1 MLYHLNLTLGA
12 LYMPKNTDVLPL
24 FEKSEITFPPIP
36 RFVYEGDLGV
46 ELAAGRVSK
55 ADAIN
60 MLDAMQAIR
69 SFEETVAQMK
79 NGRYKPVPGF
89 KFIGA
94 THLSIGQEA
103 SAVGAV
109 SAIGPDDYITST
121 HRGHGHSI
129 AKGFY
134 WLQGHQSED
143 ELRAFV
149 EGYADPA
156 DCDNLYECALQ
167 VHLNRTM
174 AELMGKEEGYCH
186 GRGGGMHIADFHA
199 GHLGA
204 NAIVGGSYAI
214 AAGAA
219 MGADM
224 LDLGRVVLCFVG
236 DGATNNGIAHEA
248 YNWAAQDQ
256 FERGIPV
263 IFLIENNQYGM
274 TGQQVGEVTG
284 ITDLAQRG
292 AGYNEVNMH
301 AEVLNGMDAVAVHDA
316 VSRAAQLCRSG
327 KGPVLLES
335 KTYRYMGHSLSD
347 DCTAYR
353 SETEE
358 AAWEAIDP
366 IDHIKRALVQH
377 DVLSDEEVVQRCRA
391 MSKRIEDATVWAVG
405 ATDPDASEI
414 YRGLFTDTTSDDI
427 GDEWATPADELLVE
441 PSYTRRDRQGR
452 ILYRHAVAEAIM
464 QEMIRDRRVVLY
476 GEDLADYGGA
486 FGATRGLMDVFGRKR
501 VFNAPISEAAIVGT
515 AAGASMVGMRPIA
528 EIMYIDF
535 IFMTMDQTGNQL
547 AKNRYMFGGKAKLPA
562 VIRTTIGGGK
572 GYAGQ
577 HSQSLEAIV
586 TQVPGLKVV
595 APATPYDCKG
605 LLKASIR
612 DDNPIIFI
620 EHQHC
625 YTDKGEVPEGD
636 YTIPLGVANVARE
649 GTDVTVVA
657 YSYMLLR
664 ALEAAEALAEEGISV
679 EVVDPR
685 TLIPLDEET
694 ISASVNKTGRALI
707 VQQAPYTGCFGE
719 HIAHRIVDC
728 CWDALEAPVRIVAAH
743 DVPPPM
749 AAPLEDENIPSVEK
763 IAAGVRELAQS

>member
-1 MLYHLNLTLGA
+1 
-12 LYMPKNTDVLPL
+12 MPKDMDVLPL
-24 FEKSEITFPPIP
+24 FERSEITFPPIP
-36 RFVYEGDLGV
+36 RFLYDGNLGA
-46 ELAAGRVSK
+46 ELASGRLSK
-55 ADAIN
+55 DDAAN
-60 MLDAMQAIR
+60 MLDCMLAIR
-69 SFEETVAQMK
+69 YFEETVAKMK

-89 KFIGA
+89 RFIGA

-103 SAVGAV
+103 TAVGAV

-134 WLQGHQSED
+134 WLLGHQSED
-143 ELRAFV
+143 ELSAFV

-156 DCDNLYECALQ
+156 DYDSLAECALQ

-248 YNWAAQDQ
+248 YNWACQDQ
-256 FERGIPV
+256 FEDGIPV
-263 IFLIENNQYGM
+263 IFMVENNQYGM

-284 ITDLAQRG
+284 IDDLAQRG
-292 AGYNEVNMH
+292 AGYNDVNMH
-301 AEVLNGMDAVAVHDA
+301 AEVLNGMDACAVRDA
-316 VSRAAQLCRSG
+316 VARATEMCRG
-327 KGPVLLES
+327 GEGPVLLES

-358 AAWEAIDP
+358 QAWEAIDP
-366 IDHIKRALVQH
+366 IDHIKRALVEYG
-377 DVLSDEEVVQRCRA
+377 VLSDDEVVEHCRR
-391 MSKRIEDATVWAVG
+391 MSERIETASVWAVD
-405 ATDPDASEI
+405 ATDPKPSEI
-414 YRGLFTDTTSDDI
+414 YRGLFTDSTSDDI
-427 GDEWATPADELLVE
+427 GDEWATPEEDLLAE
-441 PSYTRRDRQGR
+441 PGYTRRDRQGR
-452 ILYRHAVAEAIM
+452 ILYRHAVAEALM
-464 QEMIRDRRVVLY
+464 EEMLRDRRVILY

-486 FGATRGLMDVFGRKR
+486 FGATRGLMEVFGRRR

-515 AAGASMVGMRPIA
+515 AAGASMVGMRPVA

-535 IFMTMDQTGNQL
+535 ILMTMDQTGNQL
-547 AKNRYMFGGKAKLPA
+547 AKNRYMFGGKATLPA
-562 VIRTTIGGGK
+562 VIRTTVGGGK

-586 TQVPGLKVV
+586 TQIPGLKVV
-595 APATPYDCKG
+595 APSTPYDCKG
-605 LLKASIR
+605 LLKAAIR
-612 DDNPIIFI
+612 DDNPVIFI

-636 YTIPLGVANVARE
+636 YTVPLGEATVARE
-649 GTDVTVVA
+649 GSDVTVIA
-657 YSYMLLR
+657 YSYMMLR

-694 ISASVNKTGRALI
+694 IAASVNKTGRALV

-719 HIAHRIVDC
+719 HIAHRIMER
-728 CWDALEAPVRIVAAH
+728 CWDALQAPVRIVASY

-749 AAPLEDENIPSVEK
+749 AAPLEEENIPSVEK
-763 IAAGVRELAQS
+763 IADRIRELVKG

>member
-1 MLYHLNLTLGA
+1 
-12 LYMPKNTDVLPL
+12 MPKDIDVLPL
-24 FEKSEITFPPIP
+24 FEKSQITFPPIP
-36 RFVYEGDLGV
+36 RFVYEGNLGA
-46 ELAAGRVSK
+46 ELEAGRLSN

-60 MLDAMQAIR
+60 MLDCMLAIR

-79 NGRYKPVPGF
+79 AGRYKPVPGF

-94 THLSIGQEA
+94 THLSIGQEGT
-103 SAVGAV
+103 AVGAV
-109 SAIGPDDYITST
+109 SAIRPDDYITST

-134 WLQGHQSED
+134 WLLGRTSDD
-143 ELRAFV
+143 ELRAFI
-149 EGYADPA
+149 GDYADP
-156 DCDNLYECALQ
+156 DDYDSLYECALQ

-256 FERGIPV
+256 FERGVPV
-263 IFLIENNQYGM
+263 IFLVENNQYGM

-284 ITDLAQRG
+284 IEDLAQRG

-301 AEVLNGMDAVAVHDA
+301 AEVVNGMDALAMHDA
-316 VSRAAQLCRSG
+316 VARAAELCRG
-327 KGPVLLES
+327 GDGPVLLES

-358 AAWEAIDP
+358 QAWEEIDP
-366 IDHIKRALVQH
+366 LDHIKRALVQYE
-377 DVLSDEEVVQRCRA
+377 VLSDDEVLEHCRR
-391 MSKRIEDATVWAVG
+391 MSQRIENASIWAVN
-405 ATDPDASEI
+405 ATDPDPSEI
-414 YRGLFTDTTSDDI
+414 YSGLFTDTTSDDI
-427 GDEWATPADELLVE
+427 GEQWATPPDELLGE
-441 PSYTRRDRQGR
+441 PTYTRRDTRGR
-452 ILYRHAVAEAIM
+452 ILYRHAVAEALM
-464 QEMIRDRRVVLY
+464 EEMIRDRRVILY
-476 GEDLADYGGA
+476 GEDVADYGGA
-486 FGATRGLMDVFGRKR
+486 FGATRGLMGIFGRRR

-515 AAGASMVGMRPIA
+515 AAGASMVGMRPVA

-535 IFMTMDQTGNQL
+535 ILMTMDQTGNQL

-577 HSQSLEAIV
+577 HSQSLESIV
-586 TQVPGLKVV
+586 TQIPGLKVV

-612 DDNPIIFI
+612 DDNPVIFI

-625 YTDKGEVPEGD
+625 YTDKGEVPEDD
-636 YTIPLGVANVARE
+636 YTVPLGVANVARE
-649 GTDVTVVA
+649 GSDITVVA

-664 ALEAAEALAEEGISV
+664 TLEAAEALEEEGISV

-694 ISASVNKTGRALI
+694 IAASVNRTGRALV

-719 HIAHRIVDC
+719 HIAHRITER
-728 CWDALEAPVRIVAAH
+728 CWGALKAPVGIVAAH

-749 AAPLEDENIPSVEK
+749 AAPLEEENIPSVTK
-763 IAAGVRELAQS
+763 IAERIRELAHR